1 MPTTAALL
9 FVIGLAARVCLA
21 LVFVTAAAGK
31 LPHAAVLEGVVA
43 NYRLLPGRLV
53 RPAARALPWAEL
65 AVGLALPAPIVGP
78 VAVVAAIG
86 LLLVFAWA
94 MAVNLKRGRAHID
107 CGCRRP
113 ELRQPLQWSLV
124 GRNLVLAG
132 WLAIGLAAG
141 LLGPATVDP
150 TLLAV
155 AVAAG
160 VIAFLFY
167 ALFNALASLTAL
179 NRSLA

>member
-1 MPTTAALL
+1 MLTAAALL

-21 LVFVTAAAGK
+21 LVFITAAAGK

-43 NYRLLPGRLV
+43 NYRLLPARLV
-53 RPAARALPWAEL
+53 RPVARALPWGEL
-65 AVGLALPAPIVGP
+65 AVGLALPAPFLGP
-78 VAVVAAIG
+78 VAVVPAIA

-107 CGCRRP
+107 CGCHRS

-124 GRNLVLAG
+124 GRNLGLAG
-132 WLAIGLAAG
+132 WLAVGLASS
-141 LLGPATVDP
+141 LLGPAAADP
-150 TLLAV
+150 TLPAI